1 MIEARGGASLAALLC
16 AAALGC
22 SSADRPQ
29 PPGLEAGAGRPP
41 PSAAVAPP
49 TTAPGSAAPQ
59 EEAAAPTASAAPSAA
74 SPAASADAPAPAGA
88 PEPAASS
95 APRPGDGPY
104 ARFFAALRDLEQGKR
119 RDHVR
124 VAWLGDSHTAAD
136 FWSGALRTVLQKRF
150 GYAGPGFVHLG
161 FEAYRHDG
169 VKAAVEG
176 KWRMRPKGP
185 STMTVTGDGV
195 FGLGGILF
203 IPDGGGAR
211 AQLSLTEPAFSGRAR
226 WDVCYRLS
234 APHDQLTVSLTG
246 AEPAVVKA
254 TPESPPGAI
263 RHLSLLGDAG
273 ATLTVSPSG
282 GAPELCGAVI
292 EGDPAVRP
300 GVVVDTLGINGARLG
315 TPLAWS
321 EPSWA
326 AELARRAPSLAVIA
340 YGTNESGD
348 FNADPST
355 YGRQL
360 TEVLARIRRVQPEVD
375 CLALAPTDRR
385 DTPDRTPLVRDA
397 LREAARANGCGFW
410 DTYEAMGG
418 KGSIDAW
425 ANEKPPRA
433 ARDGVHLT
441 SRGYRE
447 IGFKLADEV
456 LKGYRP

>member
-1 MIEARGGASLAALLC
+1 MIKDWRGAALAALLC

-22 SSADRPQ
+22 SSADRPA
-29 PPGLEAGAGRPP
+29 PPGLEAGVGRPP
-41 PSAAVAPP
+41 PGAAAAPP
-49 TTAPGSAAPQ
+49 VTAATSASAAPP
-59 EEAAAPTASAAPSAA
+59 EATAAPPASAAPSAA
-74 SPAASADAPAPAGA
+74 TSAASSAAPAEAPAPAEA
-88 PEPAASS
+88 S

-136 FWSGALRTVLQKRF
+136 FWSGALRMVLQKRF
-150 GYAGPGFVHLG
+150 GHAGPGFVHLG

-169 VKAAVEG
+169 VKAVVEG

-185 STMTVTGDGV
+185 STMTITGDGV

-203 IPDGGGAR
+203 IPDGGGSR
-211 AQLSLTEPAFSGRAR
+211 AQLSLTEPAFSGRTR
-226 WDVCYRLS
+226 WDVCYRMS
-234 APHDQLTVSLTG
+234 TPNDQLTVSLTG
-246 AEPAVVKA
+246 AEPVVVKA

-263 RHLSLLGDAG
+263 RHLSLPGDAG
-273 ATLTVSPSG
+273 ATLTVTPSG

-292 EGDPAVRP
+292 EGDPAARR

-348 FNADPST
+348 INADPST

-397 LREAARANGCGFW
+397 IREAARANGCGFW
-410 DTYEAMGG
+410 DTYEVMGG

-425 ANEKPPRA
+425 GKEKPPRA
-433 ARDGVHLT
+433 AKDGVHLT